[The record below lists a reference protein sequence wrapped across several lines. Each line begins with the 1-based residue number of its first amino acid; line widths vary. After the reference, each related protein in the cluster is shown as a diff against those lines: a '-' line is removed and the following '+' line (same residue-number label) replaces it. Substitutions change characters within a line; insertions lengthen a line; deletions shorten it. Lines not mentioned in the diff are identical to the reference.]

1 MPPSYIH
8 KQQGRAEMQGLHVD
22 SMLHSFY
29 PPETTTSTTTSTVCV
44 LPLSHTGTDN
54 LLLEAVVLQISQTSN
69 S

>member
-1 MPPSYIH
+1 
-8 KQQGRAEMQGLHVD
+8 MQGLHVD

>member
-1 MPPSYIH
+1 
-8 KQQGRAEMQGLHVD
+8 MQGLHVD

-29 PPETTTSTTTSTVCV
+29 PPETTTSTVCV